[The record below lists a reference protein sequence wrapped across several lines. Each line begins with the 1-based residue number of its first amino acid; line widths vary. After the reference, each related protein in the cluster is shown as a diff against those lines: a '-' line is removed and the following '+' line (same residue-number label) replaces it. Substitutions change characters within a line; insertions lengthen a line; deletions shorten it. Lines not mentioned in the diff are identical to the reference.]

1 MEEIRRTKIKEAMKE
16 TLNVYEKLDLN
27 MTEIEIVSRSQNV
40 AAKVTIAKKQLETEA
55 EERLEEQQTP
65 MKIKIIKRKLNGKYD
80 FKWLYAGK
88 FAEGISE
95 EASTKEGKLSPTTK
109 SIKGSFYERSL
120 DNAYEIS
127 VDESNLV
134 SGDTKAAEAIKAW
147 FSKVQEKNGGLG

>member
-65 MKIKIIKRKLNGKYD
+65 MKIKIIKWMPAICSTLAIILSIISLTGTMQQQRQRNRESRQKSRTFLQTSTCME
-80 FKWLYAGK
+80 FK
-88 FAEGISE
+88 
-95 EASTKEGKLSPTTK
+95 KERT
-109 SIKGSFYERSL
+109 
-120 DNAYEIS
+120 
-127 VDESNLV
+127 
-134 SGDTKAAEAIKAW
+134 
-147 FSKVQEKNGGLG
+147 

>member
-65 MKIKIIKRKLNGKYD
+65 MKIKIIK
-80 FKWLYAGK
+80 WMPA
-88 FAEGISE
+88 IC
-95 EASTKEGKLSPTTK
+95 STLAIILVNYQFNPKIIP
-109 SIKGSFYERSL
+109 IIER
-120 DNAYEIS
+120 
-127 VDESNLV
+127 
-134 SGDTKAAEAIKAW
+134 IKAR
-147 FSKVQEKNGGLG
+147 VATTLL